1 MTPTR
6 NGNGTTQ
13 MGGEGVQWIGAAPF
27 VTMDHRF
34 QNIGDGTFHHSGSL
48 AVRQAVAAG
57 TNVTYKILY
66 NAAVAMTGGQD
77 VDGGMTV
84 PELSRSL
91 DAEGVSKV
99 MVLTHDTEKYGEDA
113 HFAEG
118 TEVWYRD
125 RLDEAQR
132 ILRDVPGCTVLIY
145 DQPCAAE
152 LRRDRKRGKVAE
164 PAMAVYINEAVCEG
178 CGDCGEK
185 SSCLSVQPVE
195 TEFGRKTAIHQSSC
209 NKDFTCLDGD
219 CPAFIEVIP
228 GGAVPE
234 KSALAIAEIAEDQ
247 IEPDRLDEG
256 NVLMIGIGGTG
267 VVTVNQLLATA
278 ALLDGK
284 EAHGLDQT
292 GLAQKGGPVV
302 SNLKIRRPDGEL
314 ELGEANKIATGEAD
328 AYIVFDL
335 LSGTNPANLEKAM
348 PGRTVALVSSSKVP
362 TGAMVRDTSAE
373 YPEWAA
379 LQDSIDSAT
388 IAEKNVYYD
397 AGNLSDNLFRSHM
410 PANIIVLGSAYQSG
424 VVPISAVAIERAIEL
439 NGVAVE
445 MNTQAFR
452 IGRQIVL
459 DPSFIES
466 LGIESEG
473 KTSQQTRVSAELES
487 LIQSVP
493 ETFEELERLLKIR
506 AAELVEY
513 QNSNY
518 AKKYVEKVSAVRT
531 AEAAV
536 GEDTRLSEVY
546 ARYLFKLMAYKDE
559 YEVARLHR
567 SKAFQEAVRE
577 QFGDRSKI
585 TYKLH
590 PPSMRRLGLE
600 QKIGLGRSG
609 DVAFAL
615 LRRMKFL
622 RGTPLDIFG
631 NTAHR
636 KMERDLINEYQEM
649 IDQALTDLR
658 PETYDRAVQLAEL
671 PDMIRGY
678 EEIKEANVEKFRQ
691 AANEILS

>member
-1 MTPTR
+1 
-6 NGNGTTQ
+6 
-13 MGGEGVQWIGAAPF
+13 
-27 VTMDHRF
+27 
-34 QNIGDGTFHHSGSL
+34 
-48 AVRQAVAAG
+48 
-57 TNVTYKILY
+57 
-66 NAAVAMTGGQD
+66 
-77 VDGGMTV
+77 
-84 PELSRSL
+84 
-91 DAEGVSKV
+91 
-99 MVLTHDTEKYGEDA
+99 
-113 HFAEG
+113 
-118 TEVWYRD
+118 
-125 RLDEAQR
+125 
-132 ILRDVPGCTVLIY
+132 
-145 DQPCAAE
+145 
-152 LRRDRKRGKVAE
+152 
-164 PAMAVYINEAVCEG
+164 
-178 CGDCGEK
+178 
-185 SSCLSVQPVE
+185 
-195 TEFGRKTAIHQSSC
+195 
-209 NKDFTCLDGD
+209 
-219 CPAFIEVIP
+219 
-228 GGAVPE
+228 
-234 KSALAIAEIAEDQ
+234 
-247 IEPDRLDEG
+247 
-256 NVLMIGIGGTG
+256 MIGIGGTG

-373 YPEWAA
+373 YPEWSA

-397 AGNLSDNLFRSHM
+397 AGKLSDNLFRSHM

-459 DPSFIES
+459 DPNFIES

-473 KTSQQTRVSAELES
+473 KASQQTKVSAALES
-487 LIQSVP
+487 LIQTVP
-493 ETFEELERLLKIR
+493 EPFEELERLLKIR
-506 AAELVEY
+506 VAELVDY

-518 AKKYVEKVSAVRT
+518 AKRYVEKVSAVRK
-531 AEAAV
+531 AEVAV
-536 GEDTRLSEVY
+536 GEDTRLSEAY
-546 ARYLFKLMAYKDE
+546 ARYLYKLMAYKDE

-567 SKAFQEAVRE
+567 SKAFHEAVRE
-577 QFGDRSKI
+577 QFGDRSKV

-609 DVAFAL
+609 DVAFAV

-622 RGTPLDIFG
+622 RGTPLDVFG

-636 KMERDLINEYQEM
+636 KMERGLIDEYQEM
-649 IDQALTDLR
+649 IDQALADLR

-678 EEIKEANVEKFRQ
+678 EGVKEANVERFRQ

>member
-1 MTPTR
+1 
-6 NGNGTTQ
+6 
-13 MGGEGVQWIGAAPF
+13 
-27 VTMDHRF
+27 
-34 QNIGDGTFHHSGSL
+34 
-48 AVRQAVAAG
+48 VAAG

-99 MVLTHDTEKYGEDA
+99 MVLTHDTEKYGEEA

-132 ILRDVPGCTVLIY
+132 ILRDIPGCTVLIY

-164 PAMAVYINEAVCEG
+164 PAMAAYINEAVCEG

-195 TEFGRKTAIHQSSC
+195 TEFGRKTVIHQSSC

-228 GGAVPE
+228 GGVVPE
-234 KSALAIAEIAEDQ
+234 KSALAIAEIAEGQ

-373 YPEWAA
+373 YPEWSA

-397 AGNLSDNLFRSHM
+397 AGKLSDNLFRSHM

-459 DPSFIES
+459 DPNFIES

-473 KTSQQTRVSAELES
+473 NASQQTKISAALES
-487 LIQSVP
+487 LIQTIP
-493 ETFEELERLLKIR
+493 EPFEELERLLKIR
-506 AAELVEY
+506 VAELVDY

-518 AKKYVEKVSAVRT
+518 AKRYVEKVSVVRK
-531 AEAAV
+531 AEVAV
-536 GEDTRLSEVY
+536 GEDTRLSEAY
-546 ARYLFKLMAYKDE
+546 ARYLYKLMAYKDE

-567 SKAFQEAVRE
+567 SKAFHEAVRE
-577 QFGDRSKI
+577 QFGDRSKV

-622 RGTPLDIFG
+622 RGTPLDVFG

-636 KMERDLINEYQEM
+636 KMERGLIDEYQEM

-678 EEIKEANVEKFRQ
+678 EGVKEANVERFRQ

>member
-1 MTPTR
+1 
-6 NGNGTTQ
+6 
-13 MGGEGVQWIGAAPF
+13 MGGEGVQWVGAAPF
-27 VTMDHRF
+27 VTMEHRF

-48 AVRQAVAAG
+48 AVRQAIAAG
-57 TNVTYKILY
+57 TNVTFKILY

-77 VDGGMTV
+77 VDGGMEV
-84 PELSRSL
+84 PELTRSL
-91 DAEGVSKV
+91 EAEGAAKI
-99 MVLTHDTEKYGEDA
+99 MVLTHDTEKYGTAPD
-113 HFAEG
+113 FAQG
-118 TEVWYRD
+118 TDVWHRD

-164 PAMAVYINEAVCEG
+164 PAMRVFINEAVCEG

-228 GGAVPE
+228 GGSIPE
-234 KSALAIAEIAEDQ
+234 KSALALAEIGDDQ
-247 IEPDRLDEG
+247 PEPDRLDEG
-256 NVLMIGIGGTG
+256 NVLMMGIGGTG

-302 SNLKIRRPDGEL
+302 SNLKIRRPDSEL
-314 ELGEANKIATGEAD
+314 VLGEANKIATGEAD

-335 LSGTNPANLEKAM
+335 LSGTNPTNLEKAM

-373 YPEWAA
+373 YPEWSA
-379 LQDSIDSAT
+379 LQSTIDSAT
-388 IAEKNVYYD
+388 VPEKNVYYD

-424 VVPISAVAIERAIEL
+424 VVPISASAIERAIEL

-459 DPSFIES
+459 EPDFLDALDIERV
-466 LGIESEG
+466 G
-473 KTSQQTRVSAELES
+473 KVGREAKVSAAVETLV
-487 LIQSVP
+487 QMVP
-493 ETFEELERLLKIR
+493 SPSEELERLLKIR
-506 AAELVEY
+506 AADLIDY
-513 QNSNY
+513 QSGGY
-518 AKKYVEKVSAVRT
+518 ARTYVERVAKVRS
-531 AEAAV
+531 AEASM
-536 GEDTRLSEVY
+536 GQDTRLSETY
-546 ARYLFKLMAYKDE
+546 ARYLYKLMAYKDE

-567 SKAFQEAVRE
+567 SKEFHRAVQE
-577 QFGDRSKI
+577 QFGDASKV

-590 PPSMRRLGLE
+590 PPSMRRLGMD

-609 DVAFAL
+609 DLAFAL

-622 RGTPLDIFG
+622 RGSPLDLFG

-636 KMERDLINEYQEM
+636 KMER
-649 IDQALTDLR
+649 ALTDEYLDMIETLIVDLR
-658 PETYDRAVQLAEL
+658 PETYDKAVAVAEL
-671 PDMIRGY
+671 PDIIRGY
-678 EEIKEANVEKFRQ
+678 EGVKEANVEKFRQ
-691 AANEILS
+691 AAQELLG

>member
-1 MTPTR
+1 M
-6 NGNGTTQ
+6 
-13 MGGEGVQWIGAAPF
+13 
-27 VTMDHRF
+27 
-34 QNIGDGTFHHSGSL
+34 
-48 AVRQAVAAG
+48 
-57 TNVTYKILY
+57 
-66 NAAVAMTGGQD
+66 
-77 VDGGMTV
+77 
-84 PELSRSL
+84 
-91 DAEGVSKV
+91 
-99 MVLTHDTEKYGEDA
+99 
-113 HFAEG
+113 
-118 TEVWYRD
+118 
-125 RLDEAQR
+125 
-132 ILRDVPGCTVLIY
+132 LIY

-185 SSCLSVQPVE
+185 SSCLSVPPVE

-267 VVTVNQLLATA
+267 VVTGNQLLATA

-373 YPEWAA
+373 YPEWSA

-536 GEDTRLSEVY
+536 GEDTRLSEAY